1 MASKNGSSGT
11 GAAGDAQGS
20 GRAKRRSDGRTAG
33 GRVTPKGGPVR
44 THKVTTSVHA
54 AAPSTRYT
62 PPTQRLDGLTPRW
75 VPFTMIGG
83 FVLGFLVIFMHYVNL
98 LLPGASSNWW
108 LLGGLGLI
116 LGGIISATQYR

>member
-1 MASKNGSSGT
+1 MASNNGSAGR
-11 GAAGDAQGS
+11 GA
-20 GRAKRRSDGRTAG
+20 RRDGRTAG
-33 GRVTPKGGPVR
+33 GRVTPKGGPVK
-44 THKVTTSVHA
+44 THKVTTSGHA
-54 AAPSTRYT
+54 AAASTRYT
-62 PPTQRLDGLTPRW
+62 PPAPRHQTLTPRW

-98 LLPGASSNWW
+98 LLPSASSNWW

>member
-1 MASKNGSSGT
+1 MASKNGSSRR
-11 GAAGDAQGS
+11 GS
-20 GRAKRRSDGRTAG
+20 RSDGRTGG
-33 GRVTPKGGPVR
+33 GRVTPKGGPVK
-44 THKVTTSVHA
+44 THKVTTSGHA

-62 PPTQRLDGLTPRW
+62 PPTPRHEGLTPRW
-75 VPFTMIGG
+75 VPITMIGG

-98 LLPGASSNWW
+98 LLPSASSNWW